1 MISLIDIPNRSNYLT
16 ILLEAKK
23 NLLSFVFVREPF
35 ERLIS
40 SYYDKM
46 DRDWSKPQYDLRWMR
61 DEIIKKL
68 VKLLY
73 WIQTVISKVHRQMA
87 LLIFPIES
95 LVNKRKFEG
104 ITKTSHGKFITKQSF
119 YLAVLWIQENS
130 SQVIF

>member
-1 MISLIDIPNRSNYLT
+1 MGSIRNDKSKRNISSRSNFLT
-16 ILLEAKK
+16 ILLDAKK

-68 VKLLY
+68 VTGVK
-73 WIQTVISKVHRQMA
+73 
-87 LLIFPIES
+87 
-95 LVNKRKFEG
+95 KRNWPHLK
-104 ITKTSHGKFITKQSF
+104 
-119 YLAVLWIQENS
+119 
-130 SQVIF
+130 